1 MDSSRAGFCICRAA
15 ASFLPLVAM
24 GPGLGAVRRPGNGW
38 AGRSILLAL
47 GLIALA
53 ACAPSSANP
62 PIPEQWRSISV
73 DAHPLQLGAER
84 AGALRFRGGLWLTS
98 HDGGFGGWSDL
109 KVFDDNHV
117 IAESDTGEWLSMTLQ
132 FDANGALTGVSEPRI
147 ALMRDEH
154 GQPFETKDS
163 GDAEDLAE
171 LPDGRMAVSFEQTQ
185 TIRIYDLNRDG
196 PFGAAVAGPPLAG
209 TEHLPPNVGLE
220 GLAALPD
227 GTLMVG
233 SEYNDHGSSLMWRVP
248 LYATAPVAPIAR
260 YPLEFGFGISSMDRM
275 PDGRIVVL
283 ERFYAPVVGTRI
295 RVSTFDPASI
305 GGNQLIHKTEL
316 ALLEAPL
323 SLDNFEGVSAVRR
336 ADGGVRLYLIAD
348 DNFSAHQRTLLYAFD
363 VEEAPAA
370 PAH

>member
-1 MDSSRAGFCICRAA
+1 MRFG
-15 ASFLPLVAM
+15 PVVA
-24 GPGLGAVRRPGNGW
+24 L
-38 AGRSILLAL
+38 S
-47 GLIALA
+47 LIALA

-62 PIPEQWRSISV
+62 PIPEQWRSIAV
-73 DAHPLQLGAER
+73 DAHPAPLGVER
-84 AGALRFRGGLWLTS
+84 VGVLRFRGGLWLQS

-117 IAESDTGEWLSMTLQ
+117 IAESDTGEWLSMNLQ
-132 FDANGALTGVSEPRI
+132 LDANGTLTGVSEPRI

-154 GQPFETKDS
+154 GLPFETKDS

-196 PFGAAVAGPPLAG
+196 PFGTAVPGPPLAG

-220 GLAALPD
+220 GLAAMPD
-227 GTLMVG
+227 GSLMVG
-233 SEYNDHGSSLMWRVP
+233 SENNDHGSSLVWRVP
-248 LYATAPVAPIAR
+248 LDATTPVAPIAH
-260 YPLEFGFGISSMDRM
+260 YPLQIGFGISSMDRM
-275 PDGRIVVL
+275 PDSRIVVL
-283 ERFYAPVVGTRI
+283 ERFYAPVIGTRI
-295 RVSTFDPASI
+295 RVSTFDPDSI
-305 GGNQLIHKTEL
+305 GGGRLINKTQL

-336 ADGGVRLYLIAD
+336 PDGGIRLYLITD

-363 VEEAPAA
+363 VDDGAA
-370 PAH
+370 PAPAH